1 MGNDNAIYGIPY
13 RACGVL
19 RIDSVTETATIIGPN
34 YGIGKYFWHGG
45 VKCQSNGKIYGT
57 YVCCYI
63 DISRTWYY
71 STTCQIS
78 FMFILVF
85 LCCAS
90 LFVLRIRF

>member
-19 RIDSVTETATIIGPN
+19 RIDSITETATIIGPN

-57 YVCCYI
+57 YV
-63 DISRTWYY
+63 W
-71 STTCQIS
+71 
-78 FMFILVF
+78 LVH
-85 LCCAS
+85 
-90 LFVLRIRF
+90 